1 MALTRITQGVIKPN
15 ENYDTH
21 NINSTGIVT
30 AVGANFTGNVSVGGT
45 LTYEDV
51 TSIDSVGIITAQNGI
66 DCNGDLD
73 VDGHTN
79 LDNVS
84 VAGIVTAS
92 GDIFLPD
99 NQKLKFGNTAA
110 SPYTEIVYSPSDN
123 YTDIVAIGGTI
134 RVAAEHISL
143 NRKTASGTQQFI
155 FCDGDNGGVGTG
167 IGNVNLYQNGDRKFR
182 TLSSG
187 VQVESAI
194 GDTYLTVK
202 AEHNDASSDAILL
215 ARVTN
220 SDASSYLMF
229 GDTAD
234 TDVGR
239 IRYNHYNDS
248 MNFRTNGVDGRLIIN
263 SSGNVSIAND
273 LDVDGHTNLDNVSI
287 AGVTT
292 FAGAVTTG
300 DHITLTGQNP
310 RITFTDTNHN
320 PDFEIYGSAGIFQV
334 WDSTNAVGRLI
345 VNSDG
350 HIDIPGNLDC
360 GANLDVDGHTNLDN
374 VSIAGVTTATGN
386 LTVQKSS
393 ATDTKITVESTGT
406 NSYPTFRLKNDAR
419 SYDLAIDGAT
429 DAFRIYD
436 VTGTIERLRITSDGR
451 IGMHDSSPN
460 DYELD
465 IMKRST
471 ATDANIRLYNN
482 ATGSSNDTI
491 MRFHIAGTSAKN
503 IIYFGDGDDSNIGMI
518 RYHHSD
524 DSLEFTTGGS
534 ERLRINSSGIDVTGS
549 ITADDLRTDNSQ
561 TFYLTSAND
570 FRFRHTGGSE
580 RLRINSSGIDVTGTA
595 IADALNVTGTSV
607 VATLKSTNNNYVMQ
621 MQGNNATD
629 KVYFGTTSGNDFIIA
644 NTSSVTQRLI
654 IDSNGDV
661 GINETNPTEKL
672 HVSGNIKVTGQIF
685 QSTPADFWSISNTFI
700 ELNGL
705 GNLTHMGSYETC
717 LTSNGYRD
725 NNAQWKSYGINGN
738 TGAAQIRLNPAGT
751 IIFGTEANKADGD
764 TPHVVDER
772 LRITSGGE
780 VLINESTARSYVDG
794 AGNTQTPK
802 LQVEADDNTSS
813 AISLTWNS
821 GGGSAGR
828 RASFM
833 FARTADGSAVSSN
846 SVLGEVLFMGEGNST
861 LEKAASIRA
870 EVDGA
875 PGTNDMPGRLI
886 FSTSADGSDS
896 PTERLRITSSGRVNI
911 GGNYSQNN
919 DQLHIIA
926 NTGKNAI
933 GFGATT
939 QGMKLGWDGDNSSYD
954 SVRIFHVDYSN
965 SSTYGIAGNNPTTVI
980 QSDSIPGSGTV
991 NSTFWFRR
999 NNSGNFAGR
1008 NIMNVCVDGDV
1019 TIGGA
1024 GEENGA
1030 SITGVQGSKQSGF
1043 GVSKLTIQPDDRTTA
1058 FNASDGDTWHDVVI
1072 KQRGGATNNA
1082 VGIAFQVADQNYHKN
1097 AGTGICAIKNGT
1109 NSDYGADLAFITR
1122 PQSATSK
1129 ERVRIKSTGIVEF
1142 KGAGDSTEQIS
1153 IQSSAGG
1160 AQIFMCN
1167 YQGVNAGDSS
1177 SRLGVGKDDNALIFI
1192 NAQPSSSQVQNF
1204 AIGTSDTTPLV
1215 LSTNNT
1221 QRFRIGANG
1230 QIGMGQDGNGTVQT
1244 RAVLELCA
1252 PFNDVSDNDGSA
1264 DYTMNDHDALLINFS
1279 GASYSSGTN
1288 VGSIAWTNGGRRRAA
1303 IMGEYQHTDG
1313 DYLALSFFTRG
1324 SDGANDFYR
1333 SFIINHNGSA
1343 GLHGALSQS
1352 TSDDRLKKDKVEI
1365 TNALDKVNTL
1375 SSFTHK
1381 WNDIAV
1387 RAGLEEDKEE
1397 IGLSAQEVQG
1407 LYPCLVDVNNVM
1419 KDPEDPETDYLTVH
1433 YAKVVPLLV
1442 ASIKE
1447 LTAKNKA
1454 LEARLDALES
1464 S

>member
-1 MALTRITQGVIKPN
+1 MALTRITKGVIKPN

-360 GANLDVDGHTNLDN
+360 GADLDVDGHTNLDN

-534 ERLRINSSGIDVTGS
+534 ERLRINSSGIDVTG
-549 ITADDLRTDNSQ
+549 
-561 TFYLTSAND
+561 
-570 FRFRHTGGSE
+570 
-580 RLRINSSGIDVTGTA
+580 TA

-661 GINETNPTEKL
+661 GINVTNPTEKL
-672 HVSGNIKVTGQIF
+672 HVSGNIKVTGQLF
-685 QSTPADFWSISNTFI
+685 QSTPADYWSQGNTFI
-700 ELNGL
+700 ELNGV

-717 LTSNGYRD
+717 LTSNGYR
-725 NNAQWKSYGINGN
+725 NTSTQWTSYGINGN
-738 TGAAQIRLNPAGT
+738 TGAAQIRLNPTGY
-751 IIFGTEANKADGD
+751 ILFGTESNKANGSSHQV
-764 TPHVVDER
+764 TER
-772 LRITSGGE
+772 LRITSDGVVSWKSGSTP
-780 VLINESTARSYVDG
+780 LSGTSHNYSINIYRDSSNGYGYLDCITGSTSHTGWYMRTYHNGTYNKVVAH
-794 AGNTQTPK
+794 NTS
-802 LQVEADDNTSS
+802 DNTWFE
-813 AISLTWNS
+813 T
-821 GGGSAGR
+821 GG
-828 RASFM
+828 
-833 FARTADGSAVSSN
+833 N
-846 SVLGEVLFMGEGNST
+846 
-861 LEKAASIRA
+861 
-870 EVDGA
+870 
-875 PGTNDMPGRLI
+875 
-886 FSTSADGSDS
+886 
-896 PTERLRITSSGRVNI
+896 ERLRITSSGRVNI

>member
-1 MALTRITQGVIKPN
+1 MALTRITKGVIKPN

-30 AVGANFTGNVSVGGT
+30 AVGADFSGNVSVGGV

-51 TSIDSVGIITAQNGI
+51 TSIDSVGLITARNGI

-84 VAGIVTAS
+84 IAGVTTVANDTEFIIGSNANNKLPLKIKHDTISS
-92 GDIFLPD
+92 GDVNYIDGRFTYFRSHAIRFYDQD
-99 NQKLKFGNTAA
+99 NTSQQVAYFWPNQIGLHANNSEKL
-110 SPYTEIVYSPSDN
+110 
-123 YTDIVAIGGTI
+123 
-134 RVAAEHISL
+134 
-143 NRKTASGTQQFI
+143 Q
-155 FCDGDNGGVGTG
+155 
-167 IGNVNLYQNGDRKFR
+167 
-182 TLSSG
+182 
-187 VQVESAI
+187 
-194 GDTYLTVK
+194 
-202 AEHNDASSDAILL
+202 
-215 ARVTN
+215 VTN
-220 SDASSYLMF
+220 SGVNIL
-229 GDTAD
+229 
-234 TDVGR
+234 
-239 IRYNHYNDS
+239 
-248 MNFRTNGVDGRLIIN
+248 NGNL
-263 SSGNVSIAND
+263 SVSKDI
-273 LDVDGHTNLDNVSI
+273 DVDGHTNLDNVSI

-534 ERLRINSSGIDVTGS
+534 ERLRINSSGIDVTG
-549 ITADDLRTDNSQ
+549 
-561 TFYLTSAND
+561 
-570 FRFRHTGGSE
+570 
-580 RLRINSSGIDVTGTA
+580 TA

-661 GINETNPTEKL
+661 GINVTNPTEKL
-672 HVSGNIKVTGQIF
+672 HVSGNIKVTGQLF
-685 QSTPADFWSISNTFI
+685 QSTPADYWSQGNTFI
-700 ELNGL
+700 ELNGV

-717 LTSNGYRD
+717 LTSNGYR
-725 NNAQWKSYGINGN
+725 NTSTQWTSYGINGN
-738 TGAAQIRLNPAGT
+738 TGAAQIRLNPTGY
-751 IIFGTEANKADGD
+751 ILFGTESNKANGSSHQV
-764 TPHVVDER
+764 TER
-772 LRITSGGE
+772 LRITSDGVVSWKSGSTP
-780 VLINESTARSYVDG
+780 LSGTSHNYSINIYRDSSNGYGYLDCITGSTSHTGWYMRTYHNGTYNKVVAH
-794 AGNTQTPK
+794 NTS
-802 LQVEADDNTSS
+802 DNTWFE
-813 AISLTWNS
+813 T
-821 GGGSAGR
+821 GG
-828 RASFM
+828 
-833 FARTADGSAVSSN
+833 N
-846 SVLGEVLFMGEGNST
+846 
-861 LEKAASIRA
+861 
-870 EVDGA
+870 
-875 PGTNDMPGRLI
+875 
-886 FSTSADGSDS
+886 
-896 PTERLRITSSGRVNI
+896 ERLRITSSGRVNI